1 LAEQVVEACV
11 SYKLDDDLRLTIY
24 CGDCGVRV
32 LWCAAVAALTVRIE
46 ATKEHLSKHK
56 KDKATRRGMEGMMTK
71 RRNLLKVGAQV
82 LQR

>member
-1 LAEQVVEACV
+1 
-11 SYKLDDDLRLTIY
+11 
-24 CGDCGVRV
+24 VRV